1 MSVCTATH
9 RAIKSAHTHTQ
20 PLTPPPPG
28 LIHLLHLRMRAL
40 WCHLQSH
47 YFKSTKAPHCHQY
60 KEQTHPLTSSFVP
73 MSPNS
78 NSPAE
83 SPYTVKGELQSV
95 LYNQVF
101 LSFCPLA
108 PITCT
113 TITMTSFLYP
123 SSILLT
129 WKKLPWRMNLC
140 ALKMRLVCVW
150 VNLCVIVYTHLSE
163 RWLCGENPMITVLPV
178 DCTPRSP
185 HWKYSQA
192 GNDVM
197 RQGDNTTTTLVHG

>member
-73 MSPNS
+73 MSPSS

-95 LYNQVF
+95 LY
-101 LSFCPLA
+101 
-108 PITCT
+108 
-113 TITMTSFLYP
+113 
-123 SSILLT
+123 
-129 WKKLPWRMNLC
+129 R
-140 ALKMRLVCVW
+140 VCVW

-163 RWLCGENPMITVLPV
+163 RWLCSENPMITVLPV